1 MVLSKRFKKA
11 KEVINSELSHSLA
24 DALSVFKEYE
34 VQAKAKFDESINVV
48 FKLGID
54 AKHSDQ
60 MVRGAVPMPHGLG
73 KQVRVP
79 VATKAERVKEALNAG
94 ADLAGADEFLED
106 IKAGKLDFDILI
118 ATPDMMVA
126 LSKLGKVLGPKGLMP
141 NPKLGT
147 VSEDIGAAVQR
158 SKSGQVEYK
167 SEKTGLVHAA
177 FGKLS
182 FSVEMLKGNFK
193 ALYDAIVAAKP
204 ANSKGVYIREIYLS
218 PTMGPSIKLDLS
230 KVSG

>member
-73 KQVRVP
+73 KQVRVA

-182 FSVEMLKGNFK
+182 FSVERQFQSF
-193 ALYDAIVAAKP
+193 V
-204 ANSKGVYIREIYLS
+204 
-218 PTMGPSIKLDLS
+218 
-230 KVSG
+230 